1 MIWII
6 LILVAVSASLGY
18 AVRNLLK
25 KYEALE
31 AEFEELDSAYE
42 AAEVKL
48 SDMAGHIDDGLERM
62 KSIDKIGSFEADDET
77 GYVFKEL
84 YEIVEELEVYYN
96 GQESE
101 E

>member
-6 LILVAVSASLGY
+6 VLLLLVCSALGY

-31 AEFEELDSAYE
+31 AEFEELDNNYE
-42 AAEVKL
+42 QAEILL
-48 SDMAGHIDDGLERM
+48 SEMAGHIDNALGRM
-62 KSIDKIGSFEADDET
+62 KDIDKIGSFEADDET
-77 GYVFKEL
+77 GYVFKEM
-84 YEIVEELEVYYN
+84 YQIVQQLEEYYN

>member
-6 LILVAVSASLGY
+6 LILLSVSSALGY
-18 AVRNLLK
+18 AVWNLLK

-31 AEFEELDSAYE
+31 AEFEELNEAYE
-42 AAEVKL
+42 QAETKL
-48 SDMAGHIDDGLERM
+48 SDMAGHIDNALSRM
-62 KSIDKIGSFEADDET
+62 KDLDKIGSFEADDDT

-84 YEIVEELEVYYN
+84 YEIVEELEKYYN
-96 GQESE
+96 GEESE